1 VATRGAEKGVNITRK
16 SRKPGP
22 GLAAPRRHF
31 SAGVRIIERVIS
43 PAGTPVIGLHLY
55 VAYGRLVRS
64 MSHGSGFA
72 GIKPAAIGMPAL
84 LDSYPGLSQTEVAD
98 LLGLERMTVGIQVQH
113 CIRHGLVRRER
124 CADDRRKYRLYVTD
138 KGLSRLRQISKLI
151 PLHEQ
156 FLFGQL
162 SPREQK
168 TLHRLLQKVID
179 GSLRSPVALEGAD

>member
-1 VATRGAEKGVNITRK
+1 MNVKT
-16 SRKPGP
+16 
-22 GLAAPRRHF
+22 GLPLAPSQRHV
-31 SAGVRIIERVIS
+31 SAGVRIIDRAIS
-43 PAGTPVIGLHLY
+43 PAGPPVIGLHMY
-55 VAYGRLVRS
+55 MAYGCLARS
-64 MSHGSGFA
+64 VARGSQYA

-84 LDSYPGLSQTEVAD
+84 LNSYPGLSQTEVAD
-98 LLGLERMTVGIQVQH
+98 MLGIERMTVGVQVQN

-156 FLFGQL
+156 HVFGGL
-162 SPREQK
+162 TPAEKK

-179 GSLRSPVALEGAD
+179 GNHQSPSLGTT